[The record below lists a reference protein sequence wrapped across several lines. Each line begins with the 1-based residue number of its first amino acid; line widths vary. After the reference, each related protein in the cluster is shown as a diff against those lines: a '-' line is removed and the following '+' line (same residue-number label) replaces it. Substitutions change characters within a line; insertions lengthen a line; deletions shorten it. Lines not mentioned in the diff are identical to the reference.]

1 MCIRDSRVHGKT
13 KTQTINFPLMQYQVS
28 FPPVLNLLNNA
39 NLQNLMSLNHI
50 DREYDDRRTSSTN
63 DSDHDSAFGSMSPP
77 SLIPANKDR
86 QGSAQ
91 RPKNKSFLIKKKTE
105 LCKTYDLGLSCKYGD
120 KCSFAHGVK
129 ELKAKLHIPIN
140 YKTSRC
146 KQYHEEAYCKYGPR
160 CQFLHKPINL
170 EGGGLLN
177 ETHSLYLHHKVLR
190 MNLAQIVYPE
200 INMFEV
206 AALVGKHEPGH
217 KLKVFSALASNQMSS
232 RSPTLHHSTPCTLRV
247 QSLND

>member
-105 LCKTYDLGLSCKYGD
+105 VSLFLSFPESHLTLN
-120 KCSFAHGVK
+120 SFVRHTTWDFRASTGTSVPSPT
-129 ELKAKLHIPIN
+129 ELKNSRRSCTFRSTTKPAAASSIMKKRTANTVHAASSSISLSISKAEDSSTRPTVS
-140 YKTSRC
+140 TSITRC
-146 KQYHEEAYCKYGPR
+146 SG
-160 CQFLHKPINL
+160 
-170 EGGGLLN
+170 
-177 ETHSLYLHHKVLR
+177 
-190 MNLAQIVYPE
+190 
-200 INMFEV
+200 
-206 AALVGKHEPGH
+206 
-217 KLKVFSALASNQMSS
+217 
-232 RSPTLHHSTPCTLRV
+232 
-247 QSLND
+247 